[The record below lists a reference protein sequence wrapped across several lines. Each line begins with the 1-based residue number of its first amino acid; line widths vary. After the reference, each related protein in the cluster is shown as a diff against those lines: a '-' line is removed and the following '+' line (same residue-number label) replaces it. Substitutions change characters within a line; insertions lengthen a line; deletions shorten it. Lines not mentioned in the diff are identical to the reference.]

1 MSRREA
7 KRTKSS
13 EGVIKVVVKKKS
25 KRASSPDRKT
35 SSKQQKNPRKRST
48 SKNRK
53 ARSRSRQKYASSSD
67 DDESVQRA
75 HRPRQRTRSRSRSRN
90 SRDSRKYKTTESRVE
105 SRRSV
110 NRESKPPAARP
121 PVALLQSPQR
131 DFLSRHKYGRK
142 GRPTVS
148 RPNST
153 DAYNADHGGGTSSDG
168 TEWLHSEEDDPE
180 PQLMKTSTELAMA
193 RMVAGQRESTVIAS
207 VAARTAAE
215 LKNQLAKARGEN
227 NALKQKLSDG
237 LERERALTLS
247 RSKIK
252 LEVRELRYR
261 NTYLVK
267 EAEDLKILEAKG
279 QSKTKARLDGMTN
292 ALSELEEYVGGRA
305 RAVQREV
312 RHLKALLTS
321 LQRHMSR
328 GYVSS
333 TSQTGQRLI
342 TSLWQTTEAIM
353 GVAGPDALPKT
364 GMNQARVHTFRK
376 EDGQHEGNIADV
388 KVAETGPK
396 DDLASTMDGIIS
408 DLENDNKKL
417 RAELEVSRNELLV
430 EKQSSKDAA
439 VIPQYRSAVRR
450 ARAHAE
456 GLRQRLATEMRMRE
470 NLQRRLADAERQLRN
485 VRLTSASNAERSVM
499 ADATAAQ
506 SHRMTLKAME
516 ELSAERA
523 EYQQAYEDLT
533 QTSEAQQRLI
543 KELQRIIDQQ
553 REAQEWGGANA
564 NATLRHPRRTVSSAA
579 SKVEDDLIFEDTS
592 DHYED
597 INATDSAGN
606 YLSRVPGSV
615 SEDIENMSLNDSFD
629 NQVLAEDAK
638 TTVAALNNDLENLD
652 SEIAVLQQSL
662 KRIVNSGAQGA
673 QQRDSRANG
682 IPCAPAAPTAPFA
695 PPESIGQMRQE
706 LDNSSG
712 GTEVPFPGAEIRD
725 EVEL

>member
-247 RSKIK
+247 R
-252 LEVRELRYR
+252 
-261 NTYLVK
+261 
-267 EAEDLKILEAKG
+267 
-279 QSKTKARLDGMTN
+279 
-292 ALSELEEYVGGRA
+292 
-305 RAVQREV
+305 
-312 RHLKALLTS
+312 
-321 LQRHMSR
+321 
-328 GYVSS
+328 
-333 TSQTGQRLI
+333 
-342 TSLWQTTEAIM
+342 
-353 GVAGPDALPKT
+353 
-364 GMNQARVHTFRK
+364 
-376 EDGQHEGNIADV
+376 
-388 KVAETGPK
+388 
-396 DDLASTMDGIIS
+396 
-408 DLENDNKKL
+408 
-417 RAELEVSRNELLV
+417 
-430 EKQSSKDAA
+430 
-439 VIPQYRSAVRR
+439 
-450 ARAHAE
+450 
-456 GLRQRLATEMRMRE
+456 
-470 NLQRRLADAERQLRN
+470 
-485 VRLTSASNAERSVM
+485 
-499 ADATAAQ
+499 
-506 SHRMTLKAME
+506 
-516 ELSAERA
+516 
-523 EYQQAYEDLT
+523 
-533 QTSEAQQRLI
+533 
-543 KELQRIIDQQ
+543 
-553 REAQEWGGANA
+553 
-564 NATLRHPRRTVSSAA
+564 
-579 SKVEDDLIFEDTS
+579 
-592 DHYED
+592 
-597 INATDSAGN
+597 
-606 YLSRVPGSV
+606 
-615 SEDIENMSLNDSFD
+615 
-629 NQVLAEDAK
+629 
-638 TTVAALNNDLENLD
+638 
-652 SEIAVLQQSL
+652 
-662 KRIVNSGAQGA
+662 
-673 QQRDSRANG
+673 
-682 IPCAPAAPTAPFA
+682 
-695 PPESIGQMRQE
+695 
-706 LDNSSG
+706 
-712 GTEVPFPGAEIRD
+712 
-725 EVEL
+725 